1 LVVTSPLKSSGKRRC
16 YKRGSAKASS
26 GKEVLS
32 TDLIPGYYVPSH
44 TLADILLYSFISNE
58 LSAEF

>member
-1 LVVTSPLKSSGKRRC
+1 MSNPALLVVTSTLKSSGKRRC

-32 TDLIPGYYVPSH
+32 TDLIP
-44 TLADILLYSFISNE
+44 
-58 LSAEF
+58 